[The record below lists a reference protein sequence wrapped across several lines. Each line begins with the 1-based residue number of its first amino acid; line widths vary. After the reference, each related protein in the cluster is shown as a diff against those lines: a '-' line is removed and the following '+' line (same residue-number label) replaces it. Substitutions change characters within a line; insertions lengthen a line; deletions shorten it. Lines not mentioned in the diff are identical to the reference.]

1 MPTGS
6 HFVSEL
12 LQWCCFPPRSSVQGW
27 RFWHRW
33 KWWPDF
39 LSGASQTC
47 RGPPSYPG
55 KQNSKTSDQCIQQNI
70 RSVHSG
76 EHQISTFR
84 RTSDQCIQQNCRWK
98 CLRTLKQQKTLNTFW
113 YNVQF
118 SWSGNCFPCE
128 VLLDLQQ
135 CRKPYKG
142 LVNKTVFPNVTVH
155 CMHGVCP
162 TQAFHRNSF
171 LAVRYVHKLMQ
182 HT

>member
-70 RSVHSG
+70 RSVHSA
-76 EHQISTFR
+76 EHQISAFR
-84 RTSDQCIQQNCRWK
+84 RTSDQYIQENIRSVHSAELPVEMFK
-98 CLRTLKQQKTLNTFW
+98 NLKAAENPKYILIQCAVFLVRKL
-113 YNVQF
+113 F
-118 SWSGNCFPCE
+118 SLWSAFR
-128 VLLDLQQ
+128 LT
-135 CRKPYKG
+135 
-142 LVNKTVFPNVTVH
+142 TVSK
-155 CMHGVCP
+155 
-162 TQAFHRNSF
+162 A
-171 LAVRYVHKLMQ
+171 L
-182 HT
+182 